1 MRKMARSTQKAIQ
14 KYLLNTLNDIDNGNW
29 HVTEHTLYPYI
40 TNDKTYIKT
49 QAFNDSMVLLIFH
62 KVKRKR
68 GEDIY
73 THDHIHDIPLEN
85 HDLILQILKKRV
97 ITPRKVKDKLPI
109 WWNNDL
115 MTRKKAPPKQ
125 QKY

>member
-1 MRKMARSTQKAIQ
+1 MARSTQKAIQ

-29 HVTEHTLYPYI
+29 HVTEHTHYPYI
-40 TNDKTYIKT
+40 TNDKTYIK
-49 QAFNDSMVLLIFH
+49 
-62 KVKRKR
+62 
-68 GEDIY
+68 